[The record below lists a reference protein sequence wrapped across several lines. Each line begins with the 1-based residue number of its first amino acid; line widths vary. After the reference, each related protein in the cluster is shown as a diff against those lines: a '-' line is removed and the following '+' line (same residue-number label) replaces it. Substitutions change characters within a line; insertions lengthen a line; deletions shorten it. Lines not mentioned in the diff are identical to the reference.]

1 MLEQV
6 QHWLIVASN
15 APLQGDENTLDSII
29 DGSTLVGVVT
39 VLVGSYVIVRVLSF
53 LLSAA
58 AERSPSRRLS
68 IKMFIPVV
76 KLIVYGTALYIVAV
90 SLFQLTSTQVL
101 AVSGLIGA
109 ALGFGL
115 QDLVSA
121 LFAGL
126 VLVGERP
133 YQVGDKVELEDEYG
147 EVVDI
152 GVRATKLET
161 LDDTTVVVPNDE
173 IFDSSVQNVNDGT
186 PEMMVTVDLA
196 VTPAADESLAKEI
209 VEDALVT
216 SSYVYVDDTHPV
228 SVLVSDEISYRQIR
242 GRAYVADHRDEL
254 RFSSDVTERSIE
266 AFDRAGIETPES
278 PPLHQLGAE

>member
-1 MLEQV
+1 MSGQIHQL
-6 QHWLIVASN
+6 LLLASN
-15 APLQGDENTLDSII
+15 VPLQGDENTLDSII

-39 VLVGSYVIVRVLSF
+39 VLVGSYVIVRMLSF

-58 AERSPSRRLS
+58 AERSPSQRLS
-68 IKMFIPVV
+68 IKMFVPVV
-76 KLIVYGTALYIVAV
+76 KLVVYGTALYVVAV
-90 SLFQLTSTQVL
+90 SLFELTSTQVF

-133 YQVGDKVELEDEYG
+133 YQVGDKIELDDEYG

-152 GVRATKLET
+152 GIRATKLET
-161 LDDTTVVVPNDE
+161 PDDTAVVVPNDE
-173 IFDSSVQNVNDGT
+173 IFDSSVQNVNDAS

-196 VTPAADESLAKEI
+196 VTPDADESAAMEI

-266 AFDRAGIETPES
+266 AFERAGIETPES

>member
-1 MLEQV
+1 MTGQIE
-6 QHWLIVASN
+6 HWVAVASN
-15 APLQGDENTLDSII
+15 ALLQGDGNAIDSII
-29 DGSTLVGVVT
+29 DGSTILGVLA
-39 VLVGSYVIVRVLSF
+39 VLVSSYIIVRVISF

-58 AERSPSRRLS
+58 AERSPSQRIT
-68 IKMFIPVV
+68 IKLFLPVV
-76 KLIVYGTALYIVAV
+76 KLIVYGGAAYFVIV
-90 SLFQLTSTQVL
+90 SLFELTSAQVL

-115 QDLVSA
+115 QDLVSS
-121 LFAGL
+121 LFGGF
-126 VLVGERP
+126 VLVFERP
-133 YQVGDKVELEDEYG
+133 YQVGDKIELDDEYG

-152 GVRATKLET
+152 GIRATEIET
-161 LDDTTVVVPNDE
+161 PDDTAVVVPNDE
-173 IFDSSVQNVNDGT
+173 IFGSSVQNVNDGT

-196 VTPAADESLAKEI
+196 VTPDADESAAKEI

>member
-1 MLEQV
+1 MSGQIHQL
-6 QHWLIVASN
+6 LLLASN
-15 APLQGDENTLDSII
+15 VPLQGDENTIDSII

-39 VLVGSYVIVRVLSF
+39 VLVSSYVIVRVLSF

-58 AERSPSRRLS
+58 AERSPSQRMS
-68 IKMFIPVV
+68 IKMFVPVV
-76 KLIVYGTALYIVAV
+76 KLVVYGTALYVVAV
-90 SLFQLTSTQVL
+90 SLFELTSTQVL

-133 YQVGDKVELEDEYG
+133 YQVGDKIELDDEYG

-152 GVRATKLET
+152 GIRATKLET
-161 LDDTTVVVPNDE
+161 PDDTAVVVPNDE
-173 IFDSSVQNVNDGT
+173 IFESSVQNVNDAS

-196 VTPAADESLAKEI
+196 VTPDADESEAMSI

-254 RFSSDVTERSIE
+254 RFSSDVTERALE

-278 PPLHQLGAE
+278 PPLHQIGAE

>member
-161 LDDTTVVVPNDE
+161 PDDTTVVVPNDE